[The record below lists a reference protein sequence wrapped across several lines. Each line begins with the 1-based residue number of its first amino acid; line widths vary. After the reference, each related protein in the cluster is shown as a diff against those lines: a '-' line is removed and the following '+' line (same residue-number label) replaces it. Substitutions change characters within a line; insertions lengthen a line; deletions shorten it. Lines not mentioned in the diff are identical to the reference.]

1 VSRVHIK
8 MTLARQINRF
18 RTVTQYLKAAGVLT
32 TLQLGRQRLR
42 KALDLPV
49 LQSIQV
55 RPAGVRYPLT
65 MRTEPSS
72 DGAVF
77 WEVFLRKVYACVADL
92 PAPKLILDLGANVG
106 YSSVYFLN
114 RFPAARVVAVE
125 PDPETGAL
133 CCRNLAPYGSR
144 ARVVPGAAWPEKAP
158 LVLSRGSFGDG
169 REWATQVRERAAGE
183 HGYRVQ
189 GWDVASLIG
198 MAGAQRVDL
207 LKVDIERSE
216 LELFGRN
223 VHTWLPRVDNL
234 CIELHG
240 SDCREAFFRALDGYE
255 YDLENSSHLTVCRDL
270 RLKACPVPVNQDAGP
285 DLACGAGPTPP
296 EGSICL

>member
-1 VSRVHIK
+1 
-8 MTLARQINRF
+8 
-18 RTVTQYLKAAGVLT
+18 
-32 TLQLGRQRLR
+32 
-42 KALDLPV
+42 
-49 LQSIQV
+49 
-55 RPAGVRYPLT
+55 
-65 MRTEPSS
+65 
-72 DGAVF
+72 
-77 WEVFLRKVYACVADL
+77 VADL

-114 RFPAARVVAVE
+114 RFPNARVVAVE

-133 CCRNLAPYGSR
+133 CRRNLAPYGFR
-144 ARVVPGAAWPEKAP
+144 ARVVLGAAWPENAP

-169 REWATQVRERAAGE
+169 REWATQVRQRVAGE
-183 HGYRVQ
+183 QGYPVQ

-223 VHTWLPRVDNL
+223 AHTWLPRADNI

-240 SDCREAFFRALDGYE
+240 SDCREAFFRALEGYE
-255 YDLENSSHLTVCRDL
+255 YDLERTPHLTVCRNL
-270 RLKACPVPVNQDAGP
+270 RLRAHPAPVN
-285 DLACGAGPTPP
+285 
-296 EGSICL
+296 